1 MTRVG
6 TIAWLTFR
14 EARRRRTAVAALVL
28 GVAFLALFVTV
39 FSFVTREIAAEVR
52 EDGAGGAPVEFAYT
66 ILLLA
71 GFYVV
76 HVLAVMLT
84 IFSTAGALSGEISS
98 HVIQT
103 IATKPLRRGEILLGK
118 WVGHGAMLALY
129 IAFLGG
135 GLWLGVRV
143 VSGFAAPGVGAAL
156 LLVVLEALV
165 LLTVSLVLGTRLSS
179 VATGVLLTLLYGLT
193 FAGGWIG
200 QIGNVLQSPSAMRI
214 GEVAAHLLPVEAL
227 WRRAAHLM
235 QPPLLAALPVSPF
248 TGGAPPDGGIVGY
261 AAIYVLAALGLAMW
275 SFERRDL

>member
-1 MTRVG
+1 
-6 TIAWLTFR
+6 
-14 EARRRRTAVAALVL
+14 
-28 GVAFLALFVTV
+28 V

-52 EDGAGGAPVEFAYT
+52 REGPGAAPVEFAYT

-76 HVLAVMLT
+76 HVLTVMLT
-84 IFSTAGALSGEISS
+84 IFSTAGALAGEIST

-103 IATKPLRRGEILLGK
+103 VATKPLRRGEILLGK
-118 WVGHGAMLALY
+118 WLGHGAMLALY

-135 GLWLGVRV
+135 GLWLGVRLIA
-143 VSGFAAPGVGAAL
+143 GFAAPGAWTAL
-156 LLVVLEALV
+156 LLVILEALV
-165 LLTVSLVLGTRLSS
+165 LLTVSLILGTRLST
-179 VATGVLLTLLYGLT
+179 VATGVLLVLLYGLT

-214 GEVAAHLLPVEAL
+214 GQVAAHVLPVETL
-227 WRRAAHLM
+227 WRLAAYLM

-248 TGGAPPDGGIVGY
+248 TGGAPPDDGIVGY
-261 AAIYVLAALGLAMW
+261 AAVYVLVGLGIAMW

>member
-14 EARRRRTAVAALVL
+14 EARRRRTALAALVL
-28 GVAFLALFVTV
+28 GLLFLALFITV
-39 FSFVTREIAAEVR
+39 FSFVTREIATEMR
-52 EDGAGGAPVEFAYT
+52 EDGARQAPVEFAYT

-84 IFSTAGALSGEISS
+84 IFSTAGALSGEIST

-118 WVGHGAMLALY
+118 WLGHGAMLALY
-129 IAFLGG
+129 IVFLGG
-135 GLWLGVRV
+135 GLWLGVRI
-143 VSGFAAPGVGAAL
+143 VSGFAAPGVGSAL

-165 LLTVSLVLGTRLSS
+165 LLTVSLALGTRLSS

-200 QIGNVLQSPSAMRI
+200 QIGNLIQSPSAMRI
-214 GEVAAHLLPVEAL
+214 GEVAAHVLPVEAL
-227 WRRAAHLM
+227 WRRAAFLM
-235 QPPLLAALPVSPF
+235 QPPFLAQLPVSPF
-248 TGGAPPDGGIVGY
+248 TGGAPPSEDIVGY
-261 AAIYVLAALGLAMW
+261 ASAYVVAVLGVAMW
-275 SFERRDL
+275 AFERRDL